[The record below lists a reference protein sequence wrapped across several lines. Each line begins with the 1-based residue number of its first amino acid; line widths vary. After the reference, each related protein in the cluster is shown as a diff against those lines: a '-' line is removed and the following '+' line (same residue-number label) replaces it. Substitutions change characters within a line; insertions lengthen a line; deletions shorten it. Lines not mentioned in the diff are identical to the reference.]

1 MTRYVLSLAFT
12 AVVAL
17 AGSSCSSDPRPPVP
31 QKKTVAIFNLMSH
44 PILDNSVVGIKA
56 GLAAAGYGP
65 DRLQIREVNANGE
78 MDKLDAFAR
87 ELMAAGADVVVPVST
102 PVTQAVIKVA
112 PLTQNVVFS
121 TVTNPSDVGMDKRPS
136 NLTGVSDAV
145 SYEANIDL
153 IRELFP
159 KARSLG
165 IIYNAGER
173 NSQFGVDEVRRIIK
187 ATPTLRIEVATVGS
201 SGEVEA
207 AARTLVDKV
216 DVFYVGSDNAVVAAL
231 PALLKVANGAGKPV
245 VASDSGS
252 VEQGALAAISV
263 DYALL
268 GRRVGQI
275 VADLL
280 NTGKRA
286 GEVENVSFRGESLLI
301 NRRAADRI
309 GYVFPSAVVAR
320 SARTIEDE

>member
-1 MTRYVLSLAFT
+1 MKRYVLSILLT
-12 AVVAL
+12 AVVAIT
-17 AGSSCSSDPRPPVP
+17 GSSCSSDSRPPAP
-31 QKKTVAIFNLMSH
+31 QKKTIAIFNLVSH
-44 PILDNSVVGIKA
+44 PILDTSIVGIKA

-65 DRLQIREVNANGE
+65 ERLQIREVNANGE

-87 ELMAAGADVVVPVST
+87 ELMAAGADVVIPVST

-112 PLTQNVVFS
+112 PPTQNVVFS
-121 TVTNPSDVGMDKRPS
+121 TVTNPADVGMDKRPP

-173 NSQFGVDEVRRIIK
+173 NSQFGVDEVRRILQK
-187 ATPTLRIEVATVGS
+187 EPTLRIEVATVGS

-207 AARTLVDKV
+207 AARVLVDKV
-216 DVFYVGSDNAVVAAL
+216 DVFYVGSDNTVVAAL
-231 PALLKVANGAGKPV
+231 PALLKVANGARKPV

-268 GRRVGQI
+268 GQRVGQI
-275 VADLL
+275 VAELL

-286 GEVENVSFRGESLLI
+286 GEIENVSFRGNSLLI
-301 NRRAADRI
+301 NRRAAERI
-309 GYVFPSAVVAR
+309 GYTFPSAVITRA
-320 SARTIEDE
+320 ARTIEGK